1 MDLKGAVLRNFYG
14 VGTLVTESTP
24 TETFSLKVPHYQRPY
39 KWNAESVGLLIN
51 DWKDNRKI
59 STDNALDYFAG
70 AVVTVARQ
78 DAKEHSLIDGQQ
90 RVTTL
95 FLANYINFIL
105 IRYLIL
111 FDIKEGHCGKIES
124 LSERLN
130 DSAKFLFRDEALV
143 KEFADTAKFIKGY
156 SDDDKM
162 ALLHKSIKQYEE
174 DDSKF
179 DSVNPIDMFYD
190 LLWLR
195 KPKLDIV
202 NGKIDEI
209 ELKKSTVNFLSTRI
223 KEDSLNLHYDRASYN
238 TSLAKVLIHFYIDS
252 SSGILPKVIDEE
264 NMSESELVYT
274 IALKKI
280 LLEFKTITPVS
291 PEESLKKYIF
301 NIHQM
306 ITSFLSQVKLCVIQ
320 TGAVD
325 DAYTLFEVMNDRALA
340 LDDLDLIKNQFF
352 KEFVQKN
359 TLLDDIALD
368 LEIQSLEKQW
378 GDCIF
383 NHRKARDQDKKL
395 VSYLGTVFLTGNET
409 ISNKRNEKYRV
420 FLNDDYFKN
429 NSSYELNDIQRDFN
443 VFQICF
449 ELINELDLPYN
460 KRENISLGVEY
471 DSQSTEFKKTVYF
484 LNALKQDGVLSGL
497 INFVLKTIAIFTDVR
512 SSNNPLTQSA
522 FELDFS
528 IKFIKLL
535 LVNGINIEK
544 IKKTYPNYSNKT
556 IEEIFKAVD
565 IVQKQ
570 SKIIGTTSMMASNAD
585 IPRDLAKEIIE
596 KYSLQSGVINQSMR
610 AIMPGDTADL
620 KVKFKQWLNN
630 WSYERDSSF
639 RLKTLFAKLLKFD
652 LKGNSLVQTPIIIT
666 INTNLIEE
674 LELDHLVPQN
684 SKFKSVISLED
695 ADSEHYMHSIAN
707 MMPLPKKENV
717 QKSNY
722 PLEESLKFYEDS
734 GLSKHFLLDDLQQLL
749 TEVKD
754 GSINSSKFFSKR
766 KELLIGYFEQ
776 IMDF

>member
-1 MDLKGAVLRNFYG
+1 MLRHNCRKTFQRAIKLSVESLGKVIMDLKGAVLRNFYG

-190 LLWLR
+190 
-195 KPKLDIV
+195 
-202 NGKIDEI
+202 
-209 ELKKSTVNFLSTRI
+209 LSTRI

-443 VFQICF
+443 VFQI
-449 ELINELDLPYN
+449 Y
-460 KRENISLGVEY
+460 
-471 DSQSTEFKKTVYF
+471 
-484 LNALKQDGVLSGL
+484 A
-497 INFVLKTIAIFTDVR
+497 
-512 SSNNPLTQSA
+512 
-522 FELDFS
+522 
-528 IKFIKLL
+528 
-535 LVNGINIEK
+535 
-544 IKKTYPNYSNKT
+544 
-556 IEEIFKAVD
+556 
-565 IVQKQ
+565 
-570 SKIIGTTSMMASNAD
+570 
-585 IPRDLAKEIIE
+585 
-596 KYSLQSGVINQSMR
+596 
-610 AIMPGDTADL
+610 
-620 KVKFKQWLNN
+620 
-630 WSYERDSSF
+630 
-639 RLKTLFAKLLKFD
+639 
-652 LKGNSLVQTPIIIT
+652 
-666 INTNLIEE
+666 
-674 LELDHLVPQN
+674 
-684 SKFKSVISLED
+684 
-695 ADSEHYMHSIAN
+695 
-707 MMPLPKKENV
+707 
-717 QKSNY
+717 
-722 PLEESLKFYEDS
+722 
-734 GLSKHFLLDDLQQLL
+734 
-749 TEVKD
+749 
-754 GSINSSKFFSKR
+754 
-766 KELLIGYFEQ
+766 
-776 IMDF
+776 